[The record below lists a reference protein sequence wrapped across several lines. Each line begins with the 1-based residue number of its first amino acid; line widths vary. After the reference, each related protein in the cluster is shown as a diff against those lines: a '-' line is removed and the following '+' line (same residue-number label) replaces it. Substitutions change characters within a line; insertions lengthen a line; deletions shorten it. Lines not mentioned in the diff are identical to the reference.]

1 MPARLTAYP
10 PDGAALVRLL
20 EDEGSYRIGRSSA
33 CEIRIEHASVSRFH
47 AEIEGAASGW
57 RLRDTGSKN
66 GLRVD
71 GQLVRGAELARRTWF
86 TVGDVQ
92 CAFEPLDA
100 EAAARHRAAS
110 LSRRAE
116 SRAASARLQQP
127 DIGMRTLV
135 PQMLD
140 MVLELCGLE
149 RGFVLYADAGERP
162 HVRASR
168 ALRAPDFAGDR
179 FAGSAAVVERVLAER
194 RSVVCCDTGDSPW
207 LAVRPSVR
215 LGGIRAI
222 VCVPLTMQD
231 GASGVIYADSRTP
244 GPAVTELDLDL
255 VENVAAQA
263 STAIEAARLR
273 ERIESLV
280 ESLDEH
286 AAAPCWD
293 ALREGS
299 EPLRD

>member
-1 MPARLTAYP
+1 MPGRLTAYP

-20 EDEGSYRIGRSSA
+20 EDDGAYRIGRSSA

-47 AEIEGAASGW
+47 AEIEAGASAW

-86 TVGDVQ
+86 TIGDVQ
-92 CAFEPLDA
+92 CVFEPLDGR
-100 EAAARHRAAS
+100 AAATHRAAS
-110 LSRRAE
+110 LSRRAQ
-116 SRAASARLQQP
+116 SRALSARLQQP
-127 DIGMRTLV
+127 ETGMRTLV

-140 MVLELCGLE
+140 MVLELSGLE
-149 RGFVLYADAGERP
+149 RGFVLYADAGQRP
-162 HVRASR
+162 RVRASR
-168 ALRAPDFAGDR
+168 ALRTVDFAGDR
-179 FAGSAAVVERVLAER
+179 FAGSAAVVDRVLAER
-194 RSVVCCDTGDSPW
+194 RSVVCCDTGDAPW

-231 GASGVIYADSRTP
+231 GSTGVIYVDSRTP
-244 GPAVTELDLDL
+244 GPAVTELDLEL
-255 VENVAAQA
+255 VETLAAQA

-280 ESLDEH
+280 ETLDDH
-286 AAAPCWD
+286 AAAPYWD
-293 ALREGS
+293 E
-299 EPLRD
+299 LRDAGEPHRG